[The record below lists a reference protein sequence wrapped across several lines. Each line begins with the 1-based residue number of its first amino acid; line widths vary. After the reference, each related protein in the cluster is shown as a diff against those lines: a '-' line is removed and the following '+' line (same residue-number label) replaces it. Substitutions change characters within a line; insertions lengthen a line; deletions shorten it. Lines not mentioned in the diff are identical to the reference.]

1 MVAGTVLRF
10 RHLLPLV
17 VLVAAACDDPFG
29 PQTWNATPDTTFL
42 YSASRAEYAGLF
54 SVLDI
59 TSVPVARLPLEAPG
73 LEGSWDFAVTDL
85 DGGLALT
92 PSSAFDGLGGDT
104 RARVAELENTTLD
117 AITQAPRD
125 TTLYTSQSVRIQPG
139 NVYIIR
145 SRRSACGLSSGYRYA
160 KLSSVEIDVERGIL
174 HFAIVRNPYCD
185 NRSFVP
191 PED

>member
-10 RHLLPLV
+10 RHLVPLV

-29 PQTWNATPDTTFL
+29 HQTWNATPDTTFL

-73 LEGSWDFAVTDL
+73 LENSWDFAITDQA
-85 DGGLALT
+85 DGLALS
-92 PSSAFDGLGGDT
+92 PSSAFDGLGDT
-104 RARVAELENTTLD
+104 RSRVAVLENTTLD
-117 AITQAPRD
+117 EVTQAPQD
-125 TTLYTSQSVRIQPG
+125 TLLFRAESVPLELG
-139 NVYIIR
+139 NVYVIR

-160 KLSSVEIDVERGIL
+160 KLTSVEIDVERGIY